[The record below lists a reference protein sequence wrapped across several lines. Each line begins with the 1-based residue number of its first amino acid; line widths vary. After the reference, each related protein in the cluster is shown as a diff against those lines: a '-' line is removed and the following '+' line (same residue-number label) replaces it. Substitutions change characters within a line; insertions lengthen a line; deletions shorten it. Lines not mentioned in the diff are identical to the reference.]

1 MKEKG
6 GGGGGYLKSSK
17 DEGTCP
23 PARFNQ
29 WRVHAL

>member
-1 MKEKG
+1 MKEK
-6 GGGGGYLKSSK
+6 GGGGYLKSSK
-17 DEGTCP
+17 DEGTCS